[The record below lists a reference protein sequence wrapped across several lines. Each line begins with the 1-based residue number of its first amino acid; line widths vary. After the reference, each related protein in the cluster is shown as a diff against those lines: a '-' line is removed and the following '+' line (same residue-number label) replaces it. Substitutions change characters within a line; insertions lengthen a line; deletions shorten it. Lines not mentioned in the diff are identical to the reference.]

1 MATEFYGQTPISL
14 TVSASPTP
22 TASQFTVSDDTDL
35 VAEQFILVKVGGDFE
50 RTKIESKPG
59 SNVLNV
65 NTGAYALSGAPDTPG
80 EVRSTR
86 SLVRTSTENL
96 KGIYPAANIADLKT
110 VDTTYASSGLKYIV
124 QDLGHIYEL
133 DTGSSATADDVR
145 IIAPTTGPGR
155 WFMLVRGELIV
166 THLEKLALTPYE
178 GMRIFNTDTGLP
190 EYYINGRFFAP
201 SVSQQDYD
209 VSGTVTNALDASPIE
224 GAVVTVNGDQTDT
237 TDASGDYSISNVP
250 KGAAV
255 SISATADGY
264 QNYTG
269 ETVDISSGNAT
280 KNFTMSRG
288 SIYGV
293 VTSSD
298 GSALIEGADVSIA
311 SPARSDTTNAS
322 GEYTLDDVPAGDY
335 TVEATA
341 TNHSAYS
348 SPSPVTVDGD
358 TEFDFEMA
366 LSAGTV
372 SGTVTSDET
381 SEPVLSGLGVT
392 IGGVGPENT
401 DASGNYSIDDVP
413 TGSQS
418 VTVADSTYYN
428 SHSGSVTVDQL
439 SETHNF
445 TLTPKAVPAS
455 TTETFGNQRQ
465 DFSGTRGVEFT
476 VQIDCKVTAIRF
488 YQSTTSTSART
499 AKLWT
504 SGGSL
509 LGSGS
514 QGGQLSVGWHEIAL
528 DTPVSLTAGNTYEAS
543 IFQPGWLGA
552 SNSSLTWEHPAVT
565 WTNSDQNAGD
575 AFPSTGTSGEEYSI
589 MPVIKL

>member
-1 MATEFYGQTPISL
+1 MAEAFYGQSPISL

-22 TASQFTVSDDTDL
+22 TAAQFTVSDDTDL
-35 VAEQFILVKVGGDFE
+35 IAEQFILVKVGGDFE

-65 NTGAYALSGAPDTPG
+65 NTGTYALTGAPDTPG
-80 EVRSTR
+80 EVRSSR
-86 SLVRTSTENL
+86 SLILTSTENL
-96 KGIYPAANIADLKT
+96 KGVFNADDVADLQT
-110 VDTTYASSGLKYIV
+110 VDTTYAPNGLKYTTR
-124 QDLGHIYEL
+124 
-133 DTGSSATADDVR
+133 DTGTVYGLNSSASSGGIT
-145 IIAPTTGPGR
+145 PNTGPGR
-155 WFMLVRGELIV
+155 WFPLTRGEIIV

-201 SVSQQDYD
+201 SVARQDYD
-209 VSGTVTNALDASPIE
+209 VSGTVTNAFDASPIE
-224 GAVVTVNGDQTDT
+224 GAVVTVNGNQTDT
-237 TDASGDYSISNVP
+237 TDASGNYSISDVP

-264 QNYTG
+264 QDYTG

-298 GSALIEGADVSIA
+298 GSTPIEGADVSIA

-322 GEYTLDDVPAGDY
+322 GEYTLDDVPPGDY
-335 TVEATA
+335 TVEGTA

-348 SPSPVTVDGD
+348 SPSTVEVDGD
-358 TEFDFEMA
+358 TEFDFEMT

-381 SEPVLSGLGVT
+381 SEPVLAGLGVT

-401 DASGNYSIDDVP
+401 DSNGDYSIDDVP

-418 VTVADSTYYN
+418 VAVADSTYYN
-428 SHSGSVTVDQL
+428 SFSDSVTVD
-439 SETHNF
+439 EADEEYNF
-445 TLTPKAVPAS
+445 QLTPKEVPCTDESFGLSAS
-455 TTETFGNQRQ
+455 DYSNTKGNA
-465 DFSGTRGVEFT
+465 FT
-476 VQIDCKVTAIRF
+476 PSRDCKIVAIRI
-488 YQSTTSTSART
+488 YTSDYNTSTRT
-499 AKLWT
+499 VKVWT
-504 SGGSL
+504 DGGSL

-514 QGGQLSVGWHEIAL
+514 DGTEFAPGWNTIYLSS
-528 DTPVSLTAGNTYEAS
+528 PVSLTASTTYRVS
-543 IFQPGWLGA
+543 VHQPGWIGTTTSQIDSSHAYAPYANGGNSYQA
-552 SNSSLTWEHPAVT
+552 S
-565 WTNSDQNAGD
+565 GD
-575 AFPSTGTSGEEYSI
+575 NFPNTGTSGTQYAVD
-589 MPVIKL
+589 PVIVL